1 MRSPVPAFYTAILIF
16 LVSGACK
23 PSIGGSCSEDR
34 TDCSTPTSHFVCL
47 AGHYGLDTCKGPK
60 GCAIVDD
67 KVVCDSS
74 KGDEGDPCTVT
85 NKAVC
90 TSDGKTKVKCEAQK
104 LVFVTQCGGVEGCTS
119 DDRGEAFCSHPFAD
133 PGDRC
138 RGDEGA
144 CSNDQTY
151 DLVCT
156 AGKMVRRFDCRGE
169 EKCTPRSA
177 GPVCDRSVAQIGEP
191 CDEKD
196 PELTIA
202 CAPGNETVL
211 VCKDKKLIQGPMC
224 RGEYK
229 CGVARYGI
237 DGRRHFKSEC
247 DQSIADV
254 GEDCVRE
261 LKPACASDLKA
272 KLFCQNGKFV
282 EEKKCKKGCEV
293 HSVPEPFA
301 CKDKD
306 DPPPET
312 PKKKR

>member
-1 MRSPVPAFYTAILIF
+1 MRSPLPAICATAVVF
-16 LVSGACK
+16 LLFASCK
-23 PSIGGSCSEDR
+23 PSVGGSCSEDA
-34 TDCSTPTSHFVCL
+34 TDCASATSHFVCL
-47 AGHYGLDTCKGPK
+47 AGHWALETCKGPK
-60 GCAIVDD
+60 GCAITDG
-67 KVVCDSS
+67 KLACDAT

-85 NKAVC
+85 NRAVC
-90 TSDGKTKVKCEAQK
+90 TSDGKAKVACIEQK
-104 LVFVTQCGGVEGCTS
+104 LKFVTKCGGVEGCTS
-119 DDRGEAFCSHPFAD
+119 DERGEAFCSHPYAD
-133 PGDRC
+133 PGDPC
-138 RGDEGA
+138 KEGEGA

-151 DLVCT
+151 DLVCKG
-156 AGKMVRRFDCRGE
+156 GKMERRFDCHGE

-177 GPVCDRSVAQIGEP
+177 GPVCDRSVAKIGEP

-196 PELTIA
+196 PELSIA
-202 CAPGNETVL
+202 CAPDSTTVL
-211 VCKDKKLIQGPMC
+211 VCKGGKLEQGPMC

-254 GEDCVRE
+254 GEDCVKE

-282 EEKKCKKGCEV
+282 EERKCKLRCEV

-301 CKDKD
+301 CKDKE
-306 DPPPET
+306 DPPPT
-312 PKKKR
+312 TIKKK